1 MHILPS
7 WLIRNRLLL
16 GEEGKGR
23 GSQEGVTGVTQI
35 SFARKDVMLLSMLP
49 KAVPVK
55 RKSWLD
61 GPGGAA
67 PAVRRGSSP
76 RGEGSRAQWAR
87 LRRPPPW
94 AAHHPDSAPQSPTRS
109 RTEGALHGAESL
121 DRNKCTTLK
130 AERSVFISG
139 HSEDA
144 SPGHSFSI
152 PLRDSSEEA
161 AGWGGQGGQEF
172 L

>member
-1 MHILPS
+1 MGQGRVHILPS

-67 PAVRRGSSP
+67 PAVLARELTPRRGLASAVGTSSPAAPMGSSSP
-76 RGEGSRAQWAR
+76 RLSSTKPYTQ
-87 LRRPPPW
+87 
-94 AAHHPDSAPQSPTRS
+94 PD
-109 RTEGALHGAESL
+109 
-121 DRNKCTTLK
+121 
-130 AERSVFISG
+130 
-139 HSEDA
+139 
-144 SPGHSFSI
+144 
-152 PLRDSSEEA
+152 
-161 AGWGGQGGQEF
+161 
-172 L
+172 